1 MVGPTAQPKEHMTLR
16 LDLHSLQLT
25 AAHQAQ
31 RELLHTLLLE
41 VPDGAIHTLMGPS
54 GCGKST
60 LLAAVAGTLAPS
72 VVFQGHIWLDGK
84 RIDPLSPEQRHV
96 GILFQDALL
105 FPHMNVRDNLL
116 FAVPAGPR
124 TTRLAAVDHA
134 LEEMELQHRALADPA
149 ELSGGERARA
159 ALARALLAQPRA
171 LLLDEPFS
179 RLDAPLRQR
188 MRELVFNTLRER
200 RIPSLLVTHDD
211 ADIADPTRV
220 TQLLSNN

>member
-1 MVGPTAQPKEHMTLR
+1 MTLR
-16 LDLHSLQLT
+16 LELRSLQLT
-25 AAHQAQ
+25 APHQPP
-31 RELLHTLLLE
+31 RELLAPLLLE
-41 VPDGAIHTLMGPS
+41 VPDGSIHTLMGPS

-60 LLAAVAGTLAPS
+60 LLAAIAGTLAPS
-72 VVFQGHIWLDGK
+72 VNFQGHIWLDGN
-84 RIDPLSPEQRHV
+84 RIDPLPPEQRHV

-116 FAVPAGPR
+116 FAVPAAPR
-124 TTRLAAVDHA
+124 AARVAAVDRA
-134 LEEMELQHRALADPA
+134 LDEMELQHRALADPA

-200 RIPSLLVTHDD
+200 QIPGLLVTHDE

-220 TQLLSNN
+220 TQLPSNN